1 MTDLKSRENVESAA
15 RPPIL
20 DVLPDA
26 LRRHPDSDR
35 CFCPHCEPNL
45 SDTQRAARE
54 RVKDDWRITR
64 IAWCFAHGYQF
75 LDLILAEGGAGS
87 STDRSH

>member
-1 MTDLKSRENVESAA
+1 MTDLKSREDVDSAT

-20 DVLPDA
+20 DVLPAA
-26 LRRHPDSDR
+26 LRRQPASDQ
-35 CFCPHCEPNL
+35 CFCSHCAPNL

-64 IAWCFAHGYQF
+64 IAWCFAHDYQF
-75 LDLILAEGGAGS
+75 VDLILAESGA
-87 STDRSH
+87 